1 MSDTDH
7 VFHCFSLSLL
17 LLHTSICSVYM
28 CMYIYICGYDTFFVH
43 KKHHFNLQLQSFV
56 FLQLQ
61 ALYHSIFPG
70 ADITNIRDFEDT
82 LEGTGACESIESPS
96 HNGLPQSLAKQ
107 YGHRMTIKNGNV
119 IANHFPL

>member
-1 MSDTDH
+1 MFFI
-7 VFHCFSLSLL
+7 VFPCRCYCY
-17 LLHTSICSVYM
+17 IPVYALYIFV
-28 CMYIYICGYDTFFVH
+28 CIYIYICGYDTFFVH

-82 LEGTGACESIESPS
+82 FEGTGACESIESPS